1 MTMSR
6 ISHTAAGFAVP
17 QEFDYETGDV
27 AGKRILVTG
36 GTTGIGRAIALLLA
50 DRGARVVIFGRH
62 DKELNEAL
70 ADLKTGGRDVHGF
83 TADQSQ
89 LADIHK
95 IFQYVDT
102 AFGGELD
109 VLVNNAAVAGGG
121 VADESL
127 DEIQN
132 ILATNLL
139 GYVACAKEAMARM
152 KKVDG
157 AHIVMIGSMSADVR
171 EADGS
176 VYVATKAGIQ
186 GFAEA
191 FRKEANR
198 EGIKVSLVEP
208 GAVGSDMQ
216 PNKRSHG
223 RKADRKEM
231 LKAEDVAAC
240 VYYCLTQPPRCDVVE
255 VKIRPH
261 KQEI

>member
-1 MTMSR
+1 MTRMQ
-6 ISHTAAGFAVP
+6 HTAAGFPVP
-17 QEFDYETGDV
+17 QEFDYETGDL

-36 GTTGIGRAIALLLA
+36 GTTGIGRATALLLA
-50 DRGARVVIFGRH
+50 DRGAKVAIFGRH

-70 ADLKTGGRDVHGF
+70 ADLQTGGREVHGF

-89 LADIHK
+89 MADIGK

-102 AFGGELD
+102 AFDGQLD

-121 VADESL
+121 ATDESL
-127 DEIQN
+127 DGIQN
-132 ILATNLL
+132 ILASNLL
-139 GYVACAKEAMARM
+139 GYVACAKEAIARM
-152 KKVDG
+152 KG
-157 AHIVMIGSMSADVR
+157 REGCHIVMIGSMSADVR
-171 EADGS
+171 EEGGS

-198 EGIKVSLVEP
+198 EGIKVSLIEP

-216 PNKRSHG
+216 PNKRSHA
-223 RKADRKEM
+223 RRAEKKEM
-231 LKAEDVAAC
+231 LKAEDIAAC